1 MASLVL
7 ETNSLITHAEKEI
20 LDANSDN
27 KFLIDK
33 NSAVTNIDVLR
44 EYFYSNNVM

>member
-7 ETNSLITHAEKEI
+7 EANNSIKRAEKEI
-20 LDANSDN
+20 LDANAEN

-33 NSAVTNIDVLR
+33 NSAVTNIDILK
-44 EYFYSNNVM
+44 EYFYSNSVM

>member
-1 MASLVL
+1 MASLLL
-7 ETNSLITHAEKEI
+7 EANNLIKHAEKEI
-20 LDANSDN
+20 LDANAEN

-44 EYFYSNNVM
+44 EYFYSNSIM